1 MGTRLNK
8 HRKYYSKICQLS
20 RTEVISCLF
29 LLRVFRFHILLI
41 VVAFVCQIYCSLLPI
56 VGGVVIASVT
66 ELSFDLIG
74 LISALSATL
83 GFALQNIF
91 SKKVL
96 GITTSTALLVFGG
109 ESGARFTKYL
119 TIYHKIVL
127 SSS

>member
-1 MGTRLNK
+1 MCTRLNK
-8 HRKYYSKICQLS
+8 HRKYYSKIYQLS

-96 GITTSTALLVFGG
+96 GITTSTALLVFLG
-109 ESGARFTKYL
+109 
-119 TIYHKIVL
+119 
-127 SSS
+127 